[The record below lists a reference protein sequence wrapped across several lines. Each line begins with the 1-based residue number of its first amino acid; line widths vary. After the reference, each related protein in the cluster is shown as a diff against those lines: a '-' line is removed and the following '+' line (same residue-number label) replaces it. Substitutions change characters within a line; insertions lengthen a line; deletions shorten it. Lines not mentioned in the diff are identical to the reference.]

1 MRATPDAAV
10 VLLSGGQDST
20 TCLAWALARFARVE
34 AVTID
39 YGQRHRIELQS
50 AARIAAA
57 VGVPQRVVP
66 CDSFAALGGNALTG
80 GEAVASGVRADTNL
94 PNTFVPGRNLVFLTL
109 AAAYAWQ
116 LGISELVTGVC
127 QTDYSGY
134 PDCRQDTMEALQEA
148 LRRGV
153 DAPFTIH
160 TPLMH
165 LTKAQTIGM
174 LRELGRLDLLALS
187 HTCYNGSVPPCAT
200 CPACVLRAKGFAEA
214 GIADPLMTTAS

>member
-50 AARIAAA
+50 AARIAAE
-57 VGVPQRVVP
+57 VGVPQRVIP

-80 GEAVASGVRADTNL
+80 GEAVANGVRADTNL

-165 LTKAQTIGM
+165 LTKAQTVGM

-214 GIADPLMTTAS
+214 GVADPLMTKAS